1 MRDLLRL
8 TVIILALGFLSGCAV
23 LAGAGAA
30 GGAYEYQNKQQ
41 LDKLE
46 KDFSEGNISRD
57 EYLQRKEQIKK
68 GSVIY

>member
-1 MRDLLRL
+1 MRDLLKL
-8 TVIILALGFLSGCAV
+8 TVIILALGSFSGCAV
-23 LAGAGAA
+23 LAGAGAT

-57 EYLQRKEQIKK
+57 EYLQRKEQINK